1 MGFIILFV
9 APVAPT
15 MSHAAAGKVRRHP
28 HAAESCSASGPSS
41 TPSPGWRLK
50 DAQEKAHQA
59 APLSL
64 QVEEKNETNKQ
75 TMFFIK
81 NDG

>member
-28 HAAESCSASGPSS
+28 HAAR
-41 TPSPGWRLK
+41 PGQQGRQWAEFHAFTCRLK

-64 QVEEKNETNKQ
+64 QVEEKNEKTNKQ
-75 TMFFIK
+75 CF
-81 NDG
+81 